1 MKFSNVNGEK
11 PPFIPTLIKATV
23 DKINIIDNIFLKVF
37 TLRNR
42 KKKRLKKKI
51 KYFFKHISNTTI

>member
-11 PPFIPTLIKATV
+11 PPLIPTPIKATV
-23 DKINIIDNIFLKVF
+23 DKINTIDNIFLKVF

-42 KKKRLKKKI
+42 KKKCKKKKI
-51 KYFFKHISNTTI
+51 KHFFKHISNTTI